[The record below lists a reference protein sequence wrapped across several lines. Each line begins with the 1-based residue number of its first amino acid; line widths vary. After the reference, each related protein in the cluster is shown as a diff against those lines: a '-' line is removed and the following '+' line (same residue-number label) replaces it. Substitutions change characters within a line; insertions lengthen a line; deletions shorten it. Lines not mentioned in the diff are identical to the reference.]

1 MAVRGGSVI
10 TQEEFVDTS
19 IRVVSPEG
27 APVSQKVTA
36 LAPRLDSFEGKTI
49 CEIWN
54 GGFKAD
60 VMFPIIEEMLLAQAP
75 NVKFVSFTEFPAVT
89 IHSLESVKKE
99 GTLAA
104 VKAALLAKG
113 CDALITGNGG

>member
-10 TQEEFVDTS
+10 TQEEFVDIP

-49 CEIWN
+49 C
-54 GGFKAD
+54 
-60 VMFPIIEEMLLAQAP
+60 
-75 NVKFVSFTEFPAVT
+75 VSFTEFPAVT

>member
-1 MAVRGGSVI
+1 MHCSS
-10 TQEEFVDTS
+10 QEEVVDTLLKV
-19 IRVVSPEG
+19 ISPEG
-27 APVSQKVTA
+27 EAVTKKVTS
-36 LAPRLDSFEGKTI
+36 LAPRIDSFEGKTI

-60 VMFPIIEEMLLAQAP
+60 VMFPIIEEMLRAQSP

-104 VKAALLAKG
+104 VKAALLEKG

>member
-1 MAVRGGSVI
+1 METPLKVI
-10 TQEEFVDTS
+10 
-19 IRVVSPEG
+19 SPEG

-60 VMFPIIEEMLLAQAP
+60 VMFPIIEEMLRAQAP
-75 NVKFVSFTEFPAVT
+75 NVKFVPFTEFPAVT

-104 VKAALLAKG
+104 VKAALLEKG